1 MEAAILTILLPL
13 ALPPLLTQLVSLKA
27 SQNCRAPIPEKL
39 EATERRRSNYLPGCS
54 RLEPRA
60 GGSGSRHLEPPLS
73 PPFLSRSPP
82 PPEMAEPRPGSHTPR
97 PQHWLA
103 SGAGGKEPQ
112 MPRLSQLRRQ
122 SDHNCGSRHLE
133 TVLLPHPALS
143 TTTDRRTP
151 TFLSNKGVSEAGGTG
166 SNSQLLLEAPTRM
179 AREVLH
185 LSLESASAIQ
195 AVAAALG
202 AAILRLA
209 SLPPPTPP
217 ILFFLDSSSTA
228 NQTQGSVQS
237 SLPSLRLLPTG
248 AARKSRS

>member
-1 MEAAILTILLPL
+1 
-13 ALPPLLTQLVSLKA
+13 
-27 SQNCRAPIPEKL
+27 
-39 EATERRRSNYLPGCS
+39 
-54 RLEPRA
+54 
-60 GGSGSRHLEPPLS
+60 
-73 PPFLSRSPP
+73 
-82 PPEMAEPRPGSHTPR
+82 MAEPRSGSHTP
-97 PQHWLA
+97 PQQWLA

-151 TFLSNKGVSEAGGTG
+151 TFLNNKDVSEAGGTG
-166 SNSQLLLEAPTRM
+166 SNSQLLLGAPTRT

-195 AVAAALG
+195 AEAAAVG

-209 SLPPPTPP
+209 SLGPPPH
-217 ILFFLDSSSTA
+217 LFSSSWTVLPQ
-228 NQTQGSVQS
+228 QTK
-237 SLPSLRLLPTG
+237 RK
-248 AARKSRS
+248 AASNPRFPP

>member
-1 MEAAILTILLPL
+1 
-13 ALPPLLTQLVSLKA
+13 
-27 SQNCRAPIPEKL
+27 
-39 EATERRRSNYLPGCS
+39 
-54 RLEPRA
+54 
-60 GGSGSRHLEPPLS
+60 
-73 PPFLSRSPP
+73 
-82 PPEMAEPRPGSHTPR
+82 MAEPRSGSHTPR
-97 PQHWLA
+97 PQQWLA

-151 TFLSNKGVSEAGGTG
+151 TFLNNKDVSEAGGTG
-166 SNSQLLLEAPTRM
+166 SNSQLLLGAPTRT

-195 AVAAALG
+195 AEAAAVG

-209 SLPPPTPP
+209 SLGPPPH
-217 ILFFLDSSSTA
+217 LVSSSWTVLPQ
-228 NQTQGSVQS
+228 QTK
-237 SLPSLRLLPTG
+237 RK
-248 AARKSRS
+248 AASNPRFPP